1 MKRISRVSDTTI
13 AGINITHPERIV
25 YPDAEITKAEVA
37 HYYAAIAERILADV
51 ARRPLSIVRCPDGI
65 GGERFFQR
73 HHTRALGAHVHA
85 VTIAEKSGE
94 AMPYLY
100 IDDERGLLE
109 LIQMDTIELHAWG
122 ATAAAP
128 DHPDRVIF
136 DLDPAPGI
144 AWEAMIAGAHQ
155 IRSRLRGAG
164 LESFVRLTGG
174 KGLHVVAPF
183 DPGPSWDEVSAFC
196 QSLATALV
204 TEQPESYVATASKA
218 HRVDRIFIDWLRN
231 TRGATSVANW
241 SLRAHPGAPTAMP
254 LRWEEL
260 AATSTGCDYSLIA
273 ALRRAER
280 LAVDPWASFAK
291 LHQVVP

>member
-128 DHPDRVIF
+128 DHPDRMIF
-136 DLDPAPGI
+136 DLDPPAASHGKGQSRERIKSVPTCGEPDSKVRPPHRQQRP
-144 AWEAMIAGAHQ
+144 ARGRT
-155 IRSRLRGAG
+155 IRSRSQLGRG
-164 LESFVRLTGG
+164 E
-174 KGLHVVAPF
+174 
-183 DPGPSWDEVSAFC
+183 
-196 QSLATALV
+196 
-204 TEQPESYVATASKA
+204 
-218 HRVDRIFIDWLRN
+218 RI
-231 TRGATSVANW
+231 
-241 SLRAHPGAPTAMP
+241 LRASP
-254 LRWEEL
+254 LLW
-260 AATSTGCDYSLIA
+260 
-273 ALRRAER
+273 
-280 LAVDPWASFAK
+280 
-291 LHQVVP
+291 